1 MSGDVHWATAGDT
14 QACSQW
20 CHSIPRSV
28 LTYVSPPVI
37 YLVLNFLRCSVRILS
52 YHCLHACMYV
62 CVLCVE
68 RVLLGD
74 NEGLYMLSLSDD
86 GLYKFSDKDIRRV
99 TQINVIKEE
108 NIIAILA
115 GELCT
120 ALFWPC
126 LPACRFTNCC
136 LM

>member
-1 MSGDVHWATAGDT
+1 
-14 QACSQW
+14 
-20 CHSIPRSV
+20 
-28 LTYVSPPVI
+28 
-37 YLVLNFLRCSVRILS
+37 
-52 YHCLHACMYV
+52 MYI

-120 ALFWPC
+120 CISLAM
-126 LPACRFTNCC
+126 PACRRLTICC